1 MSCIRRSRVLVPC
14 AERALRSERTDG
26 LGDRFTVQPFTPTA
40 TRWRGCFASDSRR
53 WPWWSGSRSRPA
65 SRCGVDTIVAKPSL
79 GVWVLD
85 DANRGHGR
93 LAIRKSNL
101 RGEG

>member
-1 MSCIRRSRVLVPC
+1 MPCIRRTRVPVPC
-14 AERALRSERTDG
+14 AERALRSEWTDG

-40 TRWRGCFASDSRR
+40 TRWRGCFASDSRADGHGGQGPDR
-53 WPWWSGSRSRPA
+53 GPRHDVEW
-65 SRCGVDTIVAKPSL
+65 IVAKPRL